1 MKIRIILSV
10 IVTGWAILFACIP
23 QMPHASAL
31 ESDGACSNVQL
42 VFARGSGQALE
53 ASEYDRFRAQVI
65 KHIDRSLLAVKSYE
79 LGTEPY
85 DGFQYPAVD
94 VADLSNGNAIGAK
107 LSAGMANDYGE
118 SVTQGVN
125 ELHAYLSKRII
136 HCPNIKFILGGYS
149 QGAQVIGQALIDMP
163 EQVRPHIVF
172 TGLFGDPK
180 LYLPEGQGINPPA
193 CRGED
198 FSWWRRGIEECAT
211 DNGSLT
217 ARTPYL
223 PLYAEQSTGLW
234 CNARDF
240 VCGSS
245 KFLWDKEGHSEYA
258 TANGAI
264 DQAAIEAAERLKLAL
279 PGDIQH
285 AVAINQAH
293 GSTQHGLDTVFFVDL
308 NVSDTQ
314 RLEETKLAIRD
325 ALTKIDQ
332 AGGRMAITRYADTI
346 FGSSY
351 GIQMNDAETR
361 YGFVTTVDKA
371 MAPLETEQAWPL
383 SSGVNFGYYIAFAE
397 TIDFL
402 DWGSGHMKSVVL
414 VTQRDISTTNPMFD
428 DIKEYIRKRS
438 LEIDPVNIYPVVP
451 EEYAAGAAITAD
463 STGGRVYTFNST
475 GAGSLSASIAN
486 VTTELIERPIVIF
499 SNIEYLAKPG
509 ETVRFDVSDSYVV
522 DSSIESYD
530 WDFNGDGAWDQQ
542 TVEPYVEHVYETT
555 HSSLVHS
562 RAHAANGMT
571 GTMTTSVHIRDAD
584 IRPIVTPPPVRD
596 VVTTEQDATNEVT
609 VSWERESHPSDQLIS
624 VNGVTIGR
632 LAQDARS
639 VTITDLDR
647 TEEVT
652 IGIRSVD
659 ESGAVSEEAG
669 VVLAAII
676 IEEPTPE
683 PVPPI
688 ASIDE
693 PNTPPTG
700 EAIARETTNKPKDNN
715 RDHRVILSRASDALT
730 YSFTSRSDPETDQQ
744 QQLTVSQPSATQNTK
759 QEGETGNASAPTA
772 TPTWIAPVAIA
783 VGATLAL
790 TGYRWIRKRRG

>member
-1 MKIRIILSV
+1 MRIVLSV

-31 ESDGACSNVQL
+31 ASDDACSNVQL

-65 KHIDRSLLAVKSYE
+65 KHINGSLLAVKSYE

-85 DGFQYPAVD
+85 EGFQYPAVD

-118 SVTQGVN
+118 SVKQGVN
-125 ELHAYLSKRII
+125 ELHAYLSKRIAS
-136 HCPNIKFILGGYS
+136 CPDTKFILGGYS

-180 LYLPEGQGINPPA
+180 LYLPEGRGINPPA

-211 DNGSLT
+211 DNGSLA

-234 CNARDF
+234 CNAHDF

-245 KFLWDKEGHSEYA
+245 KFLWDKEGHGEYA
-258 TANGAI
+258 AVNGAI
-264 DQAAIEAAERLKLAL
+264 DQAAAEAAERLKLAL
-279 PGDIQH
+279 PGSIQH
-285 AVAINQAH
+285 AVTTNRRH
-293 GSTQHGLDTVFFVDL
+293 GSEQYGLDAVFFVDL
-308 NVSDTQ
+308 NVSDTEQ
-314 RLEETKLAIRD
+314 LEETKLAVRD

-332 AGGRMAITRYADTI
+332 AGGCMAVTRYADTL

-351 GIQMNDAETR
+351 GIQMNDTGTR

-371 MAPLETEQAWPL
+371 MAPLEFEQARPL

-402 DWGSGHMKSVVL
+402 DWGNGHMKSVVL
-414 VTQRDISTTNPMFD
+414 VTQRDISTTNPMFN
-428 DIKEYIRKRS
+428 DIKEHIRKRS
-438 LEIDPVNIYPVVP
+438 LEIDPVNIYPVVM
-451 EEYAAGAAITAD
+451 EEYAASATVTAD
-463 STGGRVYTFNST
+463 STGGRVYTFSSST
-475 GAGSLSASIAN
+475 GSLSDSIAS
-486 VTTELIERPIVIF
+486 VTTELIERPVVIF
-499 SNIEYLAKPG
+499 SNTEYLARPS
-509 ETVRFDVSDSYVV
+509 ETVRFDVSNSYVV
-522 DSSIESYD
+522 NSSIEAYD
-530 WDFNGDGAWDQQ
+530 WDFDGDGAWDQQ
-542 TVEPYVEHVYETT
+542 TAEPFVEHVYETIYGG
-555 HSSLVHS
+555 LVHT
-562 RAHAANGMT
+562 RARAANGMT
-571 GTMTTSVHIRDAD
+571 GTMTASVQISNTD
-584 IRPIVTPPPVRD
+584 IRPVVTPPPVHD
-596 VVTTEQDATNEVT
+596 VVATEQDATNEVT

-624 VNGVTIGR
+624 VNGIAIGR
-632 LAQDARS
+632 LTQDARS
-639 VTITDLDR
+639 VTITDLNR

-652 IGIRSVD
+652 IGIRSID

-669 VVLAAII
+669 VVLAASL
-676 IEEPTPE
+676 EEPTPE

-688 ASIDE
+688 EPIDR
-693 PNTPPTG
+693 PNTPPPSG
-700 EAIARETTNKPKDNN
+700 EAIAREPTNNPKDNN
-715 RDHRVILSRASDALT
+715 RDHRVILSRASDVLT
-730 YSFTSRSDPETDQQ
+730 YSFTSRSDPEADQQ
-744 QQLTVSQPSATQNTK
+744 QQLTVSQPLATQNTK
-759 QEGETGNASAPTA
+759 KEGEATNTAPPSAA
-772 TPTWIAPVAIA
+772 LSWVAPVAI
-783 VGATLAL
+783 VTGATIALA
-790 TGYRWIRKRRG
+790 GYRWVRRRG